1 MLSQLCFITV
11 SMVLMCYVIVSD
23 CFTSCLDAKELCK
36 QDLGCRTILMYMDIS
51 HMCGESV
58 TECTITDTTNCRAAH
73 NTLISMPTFQNCS
86 CDGEAATFE
95 ECDQIYKLLN
105 NHPCIHRDTPTTLLV
120 KYTSAKSQEISD
132 TAPSPRI
139 KGTENPVILPS
150 ANTYDCNT
158 ARAACQ
164 EQSQCSVL
172 YTNFMSNC
180 ESRKSGCV
188 YSSREKCR
196 QARGFLN
203 STMLGNCQCFE
214 GMVKERKCWR
224 LFRKLHQ
231 NPCLVEDAGKTVE
244 SATAIAAPLDERL
257 ADMLHVPTGGYNGG
271 ESTCID
277 AFTKCNYDETCRV
290 YLAEYIKNCSPDHI
304 SGACR
309 KDECLTSIRA
319 FFDTVQN
326 HLTHSLVFCNC
337 RDDDLTCIALREG
350 LNPECSHEERPMP
363 YCSDLVTSCNRDNR
377 CRLSYQMF
385 IEQCREDNASP
396 TGCHGSYS
404 ACRSAYV
411 GIMGTVIATS
421 CDCDETSDRLE
432 QCPEFQIILDNQCVA
447 KSARAFFWSEPLPTT
462 HSLTAT
468 LPLPYQDC
476 EVPLPLTDESLTV
489 KSGGSVR
496 IPLNDEGCS
505 RVCRCSSSG
514 ELVHCTEL
522 PCVDHSAMCLFG
534 RKKYEHNDVFQDSKG
549 GNCVCFA
556 GDVICSVTLNTRT
569 KDNVHQERSCI
580 NIGYSQQEEQF
591 IQSYTNVNL
600 TGEAVRT
607 ELEKL
612 LRDKTQSDDCTLDFQ
627 EESSGVFMGT
637 LSKGISNQKVP
648 ECHSHLAMLSELIN
662 KRALCIVTDVT
673 LSVMKV
679 ATFREHSHQTASA
692 SASLLR
698 YSSHSYHYIF
708 LFILLY
714 SLSKCLTK

>member
-139 KGTENPVILPS
+139 K
-150 ANTYDCNT
+150 
-158 ARAACQ
+158 
-164 EQSQCSVL
+164 
-172 YTNFMSNC
+172 
-180 ESRKSGCV
+180 
-188 YSSREKCR
+188 
-196 QARGFLN
+196 
-203 STMLGNCQCFE
+203 
-214 GMVKERKCWR
+214 
-224 LFRKLHQ
+224 
-231 NPCLVEDAGKTVE
+231 VEDAGKTVE